1 MSTYSL
7 QLTLLRDTTFGRG
20 DGVAGLLNT
29 EVDHDEYG
37 LPFLRGRALK
47 GLLVYECADILFALK
62 QQGQEMTRWYA
73 AARFLF
79 GEPGSN
85 LQGQA
90 QLYVGNACLPAE
102 LQQTLMIRHAP
113 LKAAEAAQFRTEV
126 LNALTTI
133 RRQTAVEIDGVA
145 KDNSLRAIRLIIR
158 ETQFE
163 APLTFLSEIEVVP
176 LAKGLLAACV
186 KSLRRAGTS
195 RSRGPGLI
203 KAELRQDGQAISH
216 DWLTQ
221 FFKTEVR

>member
-7 QLTLLRDTTFGRG
+7 QLTLLHDTTFGRG

-90 QLYVGNACLPAE
+90 QLYVGNAYLPPD
-102 LQQTLMIRHAP
+102 LRQTLMIRHAS
-113 LKAAEAAQFRTEV
+113 LKSEKAAQLRVEV

-145 KDNSLRAIRLIIR
+145 KENSLRAIRLIIR

-163 APLTFLSEIEVVP
+163 APLTFLSEIDDVP

-186 KSLRRAGTS
+186 KALRRAGTS

-203 KAELRQDGQAISH
+203 KAELRQDDQAISSN
-216 DWLTQ
+216 WLAR